1 MNCIRAYAF
10 AVAILILSLTA
21 LTRADEDPV
30 AHWKL
35 TRDSKDG
42 SAGGHNAVNHG
53 VKFENGSAV
62 FNGVDAWLEVPESK
76 SLKPGTGPFS
86 IAVWVHTAE
95 QLDDVLGD
103 VITCYDPVARTGCT
117 LSLMNYA
124 GVTSAQ
130 SNWRNIL
137 FGIDAAK
144 RDAQWTDRG
153 RPGTNQY
160 VKSLVVFEGDLYA
173 AVWEPGAGK
182 TGRLYRYAGGT
193 RWVDCGGPD
202 LANSITGLAVFNGKL
217 YAGTELYSG
226 GGSSLPL
233 SPNQN
238 HGGKVFRYEGGTRW
252 TDCGKV
258 ADVRSISG
266 LAVYKGKLYAGTG
279 TTGNDHVQAR
289 FGYRVAYAPGPDRL
303 TCSRGDVD
311 DVAAALLD
319 HDRGQVLAAQEGT
332 SKVHPHRQVPVPSLK
347 V

>member
-1 MNCIRAYAF
+1 MTGIMKTRSSVVLATLISA
-10 AVAILILSLTA
+10 AILFVSSA
-21 LTRADEDPV
+21 CADEGLV

-35 TRDSKDG
+35 TQDGKDS
-42 SAGGHNAVNHG
+42 SAGGHHAVNHG

-62 FNGVDAWLEVPESK
+62 FNGVDAWLEVPNTK
-76 SLKPGTGPFS
+76 SLKPETGPFS

-95 QLDDVLGD
+95 KLDDVLGD
-103 VITCYDPVARTGCT
+103 VITCYDPVARTGFT

-137 FGIDAAK
+137 FGIDAA
-144 RDAQWTDRG
+144 RLDPQWTDCG

-160 VKSLVVFEGDLYA
+160 VKSLVVHDGDLYA

-182 TGRLYRYAGGT
+182 TGHLYRYAGGT
-193 RWVDCGGPD
+193 RWIDCGSPD

-266 LAVYKGKLYAGTG
+266 LAV
-279 TTGNDHVQAR
+279 
-289 FGYRVAYAPGPDRL
+289 
-303 TCSRGDVD
+303 
-311 DVAAALLD
+311 
-319 HDRGQVLAAQEGT
+319 
-332 SKVHPHRQVPVPSLK
+332 
-347 V
+347 